1 MLMAVRKHFWWNKPC
16 RKSPSFHVAEVNPS
30 RLDLS
35 VSSGFEL
42 VILSFIRRGFPVIGF
57 PQARHLALVLGSLP
71 GRIKLPESLFHQI
84 RVLSLHFD
92 SCRACFFTERNYFES
107 AVFCA
112 RPATLDL
119 GDVADSTRPICQY
132 RVDEALLEGTEGLSC

>member
-1 MLMAVRKHFWWNKPC
+1 MAVRKHLGWNKPW

-30 RLDLS
+30 RFDLS

-57 PQARHLALVLGSLP
+57 PQARHLGLVLRSLP
-71 GRIKLPESLFHQI
+71 GCTKLPESLFRQI

-92 SCRACFFTERNYFES
+92 PCRACLFTERNYFES

-119 GDVADSTRPICQY
+119 GDVADSTCPIGQY
-132 RVDEALLEGTEGLSC
+132 CVDEALLESTEGLSC